1 MRLARLKLTNWRN
14 FVSVDVSLPLR
25 AFLVGPNASGKS
37 NFLDALRFLRDVAC
51 AGGLREAVRRR
62 GGLQRVR
69 CLAAA
74 RQPAVA
80 LEAEIVDHRTAPP
93 TTWSYTLEFNRGGQT
108 KTVQITTEVVRRDG
122 VLTMTHLE
130 QVAANKEF
138 RQVADFLGLI
148 KYYHIVPQ
156 LVRDPE
162 RYVGGRDDPFGGDF
176 LERVAGT
183 TKKKL
188 DSRLRRIEKALRVA
202 VPQLSELKL
211 ERDAA
216 GRPHL
221 RGKYQHWRAQ
231 GAWQTEH
238 DFSDGTL
245 RLLGLLWSLL
255 DDGGPLLLEEPE
267 LSLHTAVVRRIP
279 SMIAAVQR
287 RAEKRQVI
295 VSTHSLDLL
304 RDEDISPD
312 EVFVF
317 RPTEAGTK
325 VEVLCDRSEVQLL
338 LEDGIPIPEVVSAI
352 TPPNTEQLALFGE

>member
-1 MRLARLKLTNWRN
+1 M
-14 FVSVDVSLPLR
+14 VD
-25 AFLVGPNASGKS
+25 
-37 NFLDALRFLRDVAC
+37 D
-51 AGGLREAVRRR
+51 
-62 GGLQRVR
+62 
-69 CLAAA
+69 
-74 RQPAVA
+74 
-80 LEAEIVDHRTAPP
+80 RTTPS
-93 TTWSYTLEFNRGGQT
+93 TTWSYTLEFNRGSQAE
-108 KTVQITTEVVRRDG
+108 TVQVTSEVVRRDG
-122 VLTMTHLE
+122 VLLLQRPTEEDMRDPALLTMTHLE

-138 RQVADFLGLI
+138 RQVADFLGSI

-162 RYVGGRDDPFGGDF
+162 RYVGARDDPFGGDF
-176 LERVAGT
+176 LERVAAT

-188 DSRLRRIEKALRVA
+188 DSRLRRIERALRVA
-202 VPQLSELKL
+202 VPQLSELRL
-211 ERDAA
+211 ERDET

-287 RAEKRQVI
+287 RRERRRQVI
-295 VSTHSLDLL
+295 LSTHSSDLL

-325 VEVLCDRSEVQLL
+325 VEVLCDRSEVQRL
-338 LEDGIPIPEVVSAI
+338 LEDGIPIPEVVAAI
-352 TPPNTEQLALFGE
+352 TPPSNLEQLALFGE